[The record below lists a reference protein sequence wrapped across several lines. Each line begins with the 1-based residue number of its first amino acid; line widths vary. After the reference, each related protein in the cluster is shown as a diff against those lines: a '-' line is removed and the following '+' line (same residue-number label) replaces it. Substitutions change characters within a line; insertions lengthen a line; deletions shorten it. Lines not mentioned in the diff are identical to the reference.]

1 MLKIH
6 LYSEQSNWIPI
17 KCFQDLIDIPS
28 MEDVPQSIGIEVSV
42 FIHSEVSGITGLESQ
57 H

>member
-6 LYSEQSNWIPI
+6 LYSEQTNRIPI
-17 KCFQDLIDIPS
+17 KCFQDLTDIPS
-28 MEDVPQSIGIEVSV
+28 MEDVPQSSGIKVSV
-42 FIHSEVSGITGLESQ
+42 FLSFEVSGIPGLESW

>member
-6 LYSEQSNWIPI
+6 LYPEQSNRIPI

-28 MEDVPQSIGIEVSV
+28 IADVPQSIGIKVSV
-42 FIHSEVSGITGLESQ
+42 FLHSEVSVITVLES
-57 H
+57 